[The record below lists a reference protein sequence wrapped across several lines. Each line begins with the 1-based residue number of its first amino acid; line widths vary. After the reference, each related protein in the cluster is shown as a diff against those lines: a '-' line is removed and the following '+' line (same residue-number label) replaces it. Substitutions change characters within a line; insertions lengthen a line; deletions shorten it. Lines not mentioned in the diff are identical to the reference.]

1 MRRASCSSLRLRLGV
16 MGQPQ
21 HHDAHMN
28 VARLKETHAVHGL
41 G

>member
-1 MRRASCSSLRLRLGV
+1 MRRASCGSLRSRLGV

-21 HHDAHMN
+21 HHDVHLT